1 MRKSYLMLLLLLNA
15 CTTKCVCSYPEPET
29 RDVTISQSSEE
40 ISFETETILEPP
52 RTQQVSF
59 SEEPEE
65 SKYPRPQE
73 LSSSSNKEADD
84 NRDRTGERVFLK
96 FE

>member
-1 MRKSYLMLLLLLNA
+1 MLLLLLNA
-15 CTTKCVCSYPEPET
+15 CTTKCVCSYPEPDPEAET
-29 RDVTISQSSEE
+29 LDMPQGESSEE

-52 RTQQVSF
+52 EVQQVSF

-65 SKYPRPQE
+65 SKYPRLQE